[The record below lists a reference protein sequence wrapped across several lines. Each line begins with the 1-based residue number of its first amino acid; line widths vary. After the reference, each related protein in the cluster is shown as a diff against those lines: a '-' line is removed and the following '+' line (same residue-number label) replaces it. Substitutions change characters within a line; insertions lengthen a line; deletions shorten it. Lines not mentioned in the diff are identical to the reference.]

1 MGIHLAQLCTKNI
14 SARIK
19 AKLKLR
25 TGESTQSRALIGT
38 RQVTVE
44 AFVLIDDDMEMSGPA
59 FCNLAII

>member
-25 TGESTQSRALIGT
+25 TVESTQSRALIGA

-44 AFVLIDDDMEMSGPA
+44 AFVLIR
-59 FCNLAII
+59 